1 MQQAK
6 NEGPRQPEK
15 MQTQFGHR
23 MKDAMQTNRSMLSQS
38 YYTDY
43 NDTTDGLEDYLKEQK
58 SVDLES
64 KAIDRQNPMLDFDEN
79 IMQQIREQEIKKM
92 LNTERQSGFIDNDKI
107 YTGDQ
112 VISEFGLIRKIHDK
126 KYLEYIDKQQREI
139 YGRKKNVKE

>member
-1 MQQAK
+1 
-6 NEGPRQPEK
+6 
-15 MQTQFGHR
+15 
-23 MKDAMQTNRSMLSQS
+23 
-38 YYTDY
+38 
-43 NDTTDGLEDYLKEQK
+43 
-58 SVDLES
+58 
-64 KAIDRQNPMLDFDEN
+64 
-79 IMQQIREQEIKKM
+79 M